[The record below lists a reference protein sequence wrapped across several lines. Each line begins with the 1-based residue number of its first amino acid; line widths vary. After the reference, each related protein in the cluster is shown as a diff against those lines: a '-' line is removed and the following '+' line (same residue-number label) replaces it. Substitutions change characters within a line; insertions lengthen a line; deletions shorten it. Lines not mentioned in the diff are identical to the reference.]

1 MGSRISKISKDRLFA
16 LEEFMKNKT
25 SFQKAKARPGLDI
38 LTGGTYT
45 RIHSIKGLSKK
56 TLVPLQTGLWWR
68 NQSTLKDILCY
79 RKGLA
84 HLRPLFRIIFK
95 TLFILY

>member
-38 LTGGTYT
+38 LTGEHIRG
-45 RIHSIKGLSKK
+45 SI
-56 TLVPLQTGLWWR
+56 P
-68 NQSTLKDILCY
+68 
-79 RKGLA
+79 
-84 HLRPLFRIIFK
+84 
-95 TLFILY
+95 